1 MLDAAMLD
9 AVFFDLDGTLAD
21 TAPDLGAAL
30 NHLRKEEG
38 LAALPAEKMR
48 AHVSAG
54 SRGLLGVGFGL
65 VPADAAY
72 PELQRRF
79 LDYYERHLCVATTLF
94 AGMTEL
100 LDALDELGIG
110 WGIVTNKPDRYT
122 VPLVDQLGLG
132 QRAVAVVSGDTT
144 AHAKPHPE
152 PLLHA
157 CRLARAEPTKC
168 FYVGDDLRDVQA
180 GRAAGMR
187 TVIAAYGYL
196 GEGPPLAEWQADA
209 TIGHPSELLGL
220 VGIG

>member
-1 MLDAAMLD
+1 MLD

-30 NHLRKEEG
+30 NNLREEEG

-65 VPADAAY
+65 VPADPAY
-72 PELQRRF
+72 PDLQRRF
-79 LDYYERHLCVATTLF
+79 LEYYEHHICVGTTLF
-94 AGMTEL
+94 PGMKDL

-122 VPLVDQLGLG
+122 VPLIERLGLG

-144 AHAKPHPE
+144 GHAKPHPE

-157 CRLARAEPTKC
+157 CRLARAAAANC
-168 FYVGDDLRDVQA
+168 IYVGDDLRDVQA

-196 GEGPPLAEWQADA
+196 GDGPPLADWQADA
-209 TIGHPSELLGL
+209 TIQHPGELLGF
-220 VGIG
+220 VAIAQQT

>member
-1 MLDAAMLD
+1 MLD

-30 NHLRKEEG
+30 NRLREEEG
-38 LAALPAEKMR
+38 LEALPSEKMR

-65 VPADAAY
+65 VPADPAY

-79 LDYYERHLCVATTLF
+79 LDYYERHLCVSTTLF
-94 AGMTEL
+94 PGMTDL
-100 LDALDELGIG
+100 LDELDELGIG
-110 WGIVTNKPDRYT
+110 WGIVTNKPDRFT
-122 VPLVDQLGLG
+122 VPLVQQLGLDR
-132 QRAVAVVSGDTT
+132 RAVAVVSGDTT

-157 CRLARAEPTKC
+157 CRLARVAAAKC
-168 FYVGDDLRDVQA
+168 IYVGDDLRDVQA

-187 TVIAAYGYL
+187 TAIAAYGYL

-209 TIGHPSELLGL
+209 TILHPSELLGL
-220 VGIG
+220 VSLV

>member
-1 MLDAAMLD
+1 MLD

-30 NHLRKEEG
+30 NHLRREAG
-38 LAALPAEKMR
+38 LAALPAEKLR

-54 SRGLLGVGFGL
+54 SRGLLAVGFGL
-65 VPADAAY
+65 VPTDAAY
-72 PELQRRF
+72 PELQQRF

-94 AGMTEL
+94 AGMADL
-100 LDALDELGIG
+100 LDAFDERGIG

-157 CRLARAEPTKC
+157 CRLARVEPTKC
-168 FYVGDDLRDVQA
+168 IYVGDDLRDVQA

-196 GEGPPLAEWQADA
+196 GEGPPLADWQADA
-209 TIGHPSELLGL
+209 TIEHPSELLERL
-220 VGIG
+220 ELIGTA